1 MTLLNKAFELAFRE
15 AEEARREGEIPVGA
29 VVFSDTE
36 IISSAHNL
44 REQKKSP
51 TAHAEILAIEEA
63 SKKVSDWR
71 LSDLSIAVTLE
82 PCTMCAGAIMNSRL
96 KNVYFAAYD
105 PDAGAF
111 GGKMDVSFGKCNVC
125 GGIFKE
131 KAEDIIQGFFKE
143 RREDDK

>member
-1 MTLLNKAFELAFRE
+1 MTLLDKAFELAFRE
-15 AEEARREGEIPVGA
+15 AEKAMEEGEIPVGA
-29 VVFSDTE
+29 VIFSDTE

-63 SKKVSDWR
+63 AKKVSDWR
-71 LSDLSIAVTLE
+71 LSDFNIAVTLE
-82 PCTMCAGAIMNSRL
+82 PCVMCAGAILNSRL

-105 PDAGAF
+105 PDAGAL
-111 GGKMDVSFGKCNVC
+111 GGKMDVSFGRCCVC

-131 KAEDIIQGFFKE
+131 KAEEMISGFFKE
-143 RREDDK
+143 QRKDEE

>member
-1 MTLLNKAFELAFRE
+1 MTLLNKAISEAFLE
-15 AEEARREGEIPVGA
+15 AEKAKAEGEIPVGA
-29 VVFSDTE
+29 VIFSDTE
-36 IISSAHNL
+36 IIAKAHNL

-63 SKKVSDWR
+63 AKKVSDWR
-71 LSDLSIAVTLE
+71 LNDLSIVVTLE
-82 PCTMCAGAIMNSRL
+82 PCVMCAGAIMNSRL

-111 GGKMDVSFGKCNVC
+111 GGNMDVSEGKLCIC

-131 KAEDIIQGFFKE
+131 KAEDLISGFFKE
-143 RREDDK
+143 KRKDEE